1 MLRCVCSI
9 AGRAVLLPVQVTPSP
24 LWLPT
29 TPASLLQVKKP
40 IYSSSLNKWPPYADD
55 LAPLLLEAS
64 TVLAKAGLAASFAIL
79 PRTLP
84 PGHVL
89 PAAHPPTPLPAR
101 LPCSQIRETMLRYEE
116 QAGLPSSMELLDRL
130 AQQQAERQQAQQEG
144 QQAQRRQATG
154 VQEEELSRTVAAA
167 AAAAA
172 QVGDQEQDS
181 TAAVS
186 AEAEAKAE
194 AVAEAEAEAD
204 VAVVEQGDGG
214 AAEADAEAQLR
225 QEL

>member
-1 MLRCVCSI
+1 VLRCVCSI

-40 IYSSSLNKWPPYADD
+40 IYSSSLNKWPPYAED

-89 PAAHPPTPLPAR
+89 PAAHPPTLLPAC
-101 LPCSQIRETMLRYEE
+101 LT
-116 QAGLPSSMELLDRL
+116 ALLTDS
-130 AQQQAERQQAQQEG
+130 G
-144 QQAQRRQATG
+144 DH
-154 VQEEELSRTVAAA
+154 AA
-167 AAAAA
+167 
-172 QVGDQEQDS
+172 
-181 TAAVS
+181 
-186 AEAEAKAE
+186 
-194 AVAEAEAEAD
+194 
-204 VAVVEQGDGG
+204 
-214 AAEADAEAQLR
+214 L
-225 QEL
+225 